1 MTYVTQIKL
10 AAVPGSIGA
19 RAADQFDALP
29 LGNCA
34 EGKTPRVGVVV
45 KIELLQ
51 LNHGTLARFPW
62 SMLMPHQKFSSAP
75 RLLEDSVRSN

>member
-29 LGNCA
+29 RGNCA
-34 EGKTPRVGVVV
+34 ERKTPRVGVVV
-45 KIELLQ
+45 KIERPL
-51 LNHGTLARFPW
+51 P
-62 SMLMPHQKFSSAP
+62 
-75 RLLEDSVRSN
+75 SNWNIVPLR